1 MTLIV
6 AVVCP
11 EGIVIAADSKRTH
24 QKQVSNPLTGQTE
37 IMDSGFTATAD
48 KIILSDNNVAI
59 AIQGDVMVNGQ
70 GAWVYLQEFI
80 NRNPGLNVTDFAK
93 ELGAE
98 LFSVKDK
105 GDMRIFIA
113 GYEKSGGDNS
123 PQLFEL
129 NTKEKTLCDFQDEFP
144 IARWIGEVDIMNR
157 IFDPYCIAKA
167 PSYAFPYQAYTLQSA
182 VDYAILGIETTIR
195 VMALQDR
202 PQTVG
207 FPIDV
212 LLIKPDGV
220 QWLQKKEVHV

>member
-24 QKQVSNPLTGQTE
+24 QKKITDPSTSQAT
-37 IMDSGFTATAD
+37 IMDSGFTTIAD

-59 AIQGDVMVNGQ
+59 ATQGDVMVNGQ
-70 GAWVYLQEFI
+70 EAGLYLREFI
-80 NRNPGLNVTDFAK
+80 NNNPGLNVTDFAEK
-93 ELGAE
+93 VGDK
-98 LFSVKDK
+98 LFSEKDV

-113 GYEKSGGDNS
+113 GYEKNGEASS

-129 NTKEKTLCDFQDEFP
+129 VTKESTLYDYHDEFP
-144 IARWIGEVDIMNR
+144 TARWIGEVDIMNR
-157 IFDPYCIAKA
+157 IFDPNCIAKV

-182 VDYAILGIETTIR
+182 VDYAVLGIETTIR